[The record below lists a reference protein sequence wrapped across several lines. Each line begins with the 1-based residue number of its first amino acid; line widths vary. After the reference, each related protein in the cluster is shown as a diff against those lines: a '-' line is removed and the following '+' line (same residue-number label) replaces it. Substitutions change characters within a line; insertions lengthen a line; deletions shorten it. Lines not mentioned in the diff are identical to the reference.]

1 MEIGICFICIFANQI
16 FHMKPLS
23 YNICL
28 LIIITMA
35 IAGCSN
41 SSTQGSD
48 KIITPDA
55 IKNPNTA
62 NGSTDSSN
70 LPRFEF
76 DEEIHDFGRVIQGEK
91 VSYSFKF
98 KNSGKSDLVISD
110 AKGSCG
116 CTIADYPKKPIPPGG
131 ESTIDV
137 TFNTETKKG
146 YQNKTITIIANTQP
160 NTRVLTVKAQIQVP
174 EE

>member
-1 MEIGICFICIFANQI
+1 MR
-16 FHMKPLS
+16 KLS
-23 YNICL
+23 FNFCL
-28 LIIITMA
+28 LVIMVVA
-35 IAGCSN
+35 IAGCSG
-41 SSTQGSD
+41 STQESD
-48 KIITPDA
+48 NTITSDA
-55 IKNPNTA
+55 LKNPNTA
-62 NGSTDSSN
+62 DGTADSSN

-76 DEEIHDFGRVIQGEK
+76 DEEIHDFGRIIQGEK

-116 CTIADYPKKPIPPGG
+116 CTIADFPKKPIPPNG
-131 ESTIDV
+131 EGTIDV

-160 NTRVLTVKAQIQVP
+160 NSKVLTVKAQIQVP